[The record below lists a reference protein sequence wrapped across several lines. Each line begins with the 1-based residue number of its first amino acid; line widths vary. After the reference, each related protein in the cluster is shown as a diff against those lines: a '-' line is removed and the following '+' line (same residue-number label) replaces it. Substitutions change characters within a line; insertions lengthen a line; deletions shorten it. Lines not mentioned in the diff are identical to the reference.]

1 MNHFYQDIQ
10 GWFNFEGPYRQA
22 VREATDGAVFVEL
35 GCWKGRSSAFLSVE
49 VLNSG
54 KLIELHFVDHWGG
67 SDEEAH
73 KSDPEI
79 LKVYEVFK
87 KNIEAIS
94 DVDVSIHRMKTAEAA
109 DLFED
114 KSIDFV
120 WVDAGHEYD
129 DVLADLRAWWPKL
142 RPGAVIGGDDLPMVG
157 VKRAVTEFF
166 PTYEVGSENGWQWWR
181 VRKRD

>member
-10 GWFNFEGPYRQA
+10 GWFIFEGPYRQA

-35 GCWKGRSSAFLSVE
+35 GCWKGRSSAFLAVE

-87 KNIEAIS
+87 QNIETVSNI
-94 DVDVSIHRMKTAEAA
+94 DVSIHRMKTAEAA

-114 KSIDFV
+114 KSVDFV
-120 WVDAGHEYD
+120 
-129 DVLADLRAWWPKL
+129 
-142 RPGAVIGGDDLPMVG
+142 MV
-157 VKRAVTEFF
+157 
-166 PTYEVGSENGWQWWR
+166 S
-181 VRKRD
+181 

>member
-35 GCWKGRSSAFLSVE
+35 GCWKGRSSAFLAVE

-54 KLIELHFVDHWGG
+54 KLIEIHFV
-67 SDEEAH
+67 
-73 KSDPEI
+73 DPEI

-87 KNIEAIS
+87 QNIEAVS
-94 DVDVSIHRMKTAEAA
+94 DVDVSIHRMKTTEAA

-114 KSIDFV
+114 KSVDFV

-129 DVLADLRAWWPKL
+129 DVLADLRAWWPKVCI
-142 RPGAVIGGDDLPMVG
+142 GGVIGGDDLPMVG
-157 VKRAVTEFF
+157 VKSAVGEFF
-166 PTYEVGSENGWQWWR
+166 PTYETGSENGWQWWR